1 MDRNSVIGLLL
12 IGALLVAYTIYQ
24 KPSEAEIA
32 QQKHIQ
38 DSIAAVQAE
47 QAAEAQAESVE
58 KKTGTTETTETTET
72 APDTLLTDSITT
84 VAQSQEMKS
93 KYGLLAQAAK
103 GTEQTVKIE
112 TDKLKLWF
120 SNKGGVPVR
129 AEIKE
134 FTTYDSLPL
143 ILFDESTSNMGIEFT
158 YPSLGNFNTSD
169 FYFETNHEDAEL
181 SGDDTDQLV
190 YTLTLDNGRK
200 IENRYTVTG
209 EGYDINF
216 ETKFYD
222 VDGVV
227 LSPKLIWEA
236 SSYPNEKGIELER
249 DNSTIFYKE
258 VDSGRDYLSETGED
272 TEVIEDKKLQW
283 IAFKQDFFSSIFIG
297 NEPFGKGSKLT
308 SHPYGEEND
317 SLSQYY
323 KAIIPLNDDGSGTVF
338 SAKLF
343 MGPNDYK
350 VLNPYGMELDKVINL
365 GWGIFGWVNKYIVIN
380 IFDWLQTTGLSYG
393 IIILILTLIIKMI
406 LMPLTWKNYLSSAK
420 MRVLK
425 PEIEELNEKH
435 KDSEP
440 MKKQQATMDLYRK
453 TGVSPFAG
461 CIPMVIQLPILYAMF
476 RFFPSSIQL
485 RHESFLWAD
494 DLSAYDSI
502 AQLPFDIP
510 AYGDHVS
517 LFTILMCLSTLVYTH
532 YNSSNM
538 PTQSQP
544 GMPNMK
550 VIMYIFPFMMLF
562 FFNKFAAGLSYYY
575 FLANV
580 ISILQMV
587 VIKKYFIDED
597 KIKLQIAENKK
608 KKAKKGKSKFQRK
621 LEEMAKERGMNAK

>member
-1 MDRNSVIGLLL
+1 MDKNSVIGLVL

-32 QQKHIQ
+32 NQKHIQ
-38 DSIAAVQAE
+38 DSIAAAQVEQQAE
-47 QAAEAQAESVE
+47 NQAKSAEAKMAQMPDSSGTTVMDSAAVAQNTAAQSAKYGVLAPAAEGT
-58 KKTGTTETTETTET
+58 KKDIE
-72 APDTLLTDSITT
+72 
-84 VAQSQEMKS
+84 V
-93 KYGLLAQAAK
+93 
-103 GTEQTVKIE
+103 E
-112 TDKLKLWF
+112 TDKLIIRF
-120 SNKGGVPVR
+120 SNKGGMPVY
-129 AEIKE
+129 AQLKE

-143 ILFDESTSNMGIEFT
+143 VLFNEETAKMGMEFT

-169 FYFETNHEDAEL
+169 FYFNTDGSGFKVSGEDQK
-181 SGDDTDQLV
+181 QLV
-190 YTLTLDNGRK
+190 YTLPLGNGRK
-200 IENRYTVTG
+200 IENTYTVSG
-209 EGYDINF
+209 NGYDINF
-216 ETKFYD
+216 ETRLYD
-222 VDGVV
+222 AAGVV
-227 LSPKLIWEA
+227 TSPKLVWEM
-236 SSYPNEKGIELER
+236 SSLPNEKGISAER
-249 DNSTIFYKE
+249 HNSTIFYKK
-258 VDSGRDYLSETGED
+258 VDNGRDYLSETGDD
-272 TEVIEDKKLQW
+272 TEEVDEQPMQW
-283 IAFKQDFFSSIFIG
+283 LAFKQDFFSSIFIG
-297 NEPFGKGSKLT
+297 NEPFGKGAMLA
-308 SHPYGEEND
+308 SHPYADEVD

-323 KAIIPLNDDGSGTVF
+323 KAEIPLADDGSGTVF

-350 VLNPYGMELDKVINL
+350 VMKPYGMELDKVINL
-365 GWGIFGWVNKYIVIN
+365 GWGIFGWVNKYIVIT

-435 KDSEP
+435 KGAEP
-440 MKKQQATMDLYRK
+440 MKKQQATMELYRK

-485 RHESFLWAD
+485 RHQAFLWAD

-502 AQLPFDIP
+502 AHLSFNIP

-517 LFTILMCLSTLVYTH
+517 LFTILMCISTLVYTH
-532 YNSSNM
+532 YNSSQM

-562 FFNKFAAGLSYYY
+562 FFNKLASGLSYYY

-580 ISILQMV
+580 ISLLQMLF
-587 VIKKYFIDED
+587 IKKYFIDED
-597 KIKLQIAENKK
+597 KIRLQIAENKK
-608 KKAKKGKSKFQRK
+608 KKKSKGKSKFQQK
-621 LEEMAKERGMNAK
+621 LEDMAKERGMNTK